1 MKKTLVSVLTTA
13 LVVGAVSTTFA
24 AANPFSDVPT
34 DHWAYDAVSTLAAD
48 GVIEGYGDR
57 SFKGSE
63 KVTRYE
69 MAQMIAKAMAKTNVS
84 GNDKALLDKLA
95 AEFADELNN
104 LGVRVA
110 NLERNADKV
119 KFTGEAR
126 YRYWSRRNEQT
137 NGSKT
142 KSNTDSLQYRLFP
155 TAEINDNWNVN
166 ARLTGSTNLSK
177 DKDTSSSNGSVQLS
191 YIYADGQYHNFEV
204 KAGKLPLYSTADAGL
219 VMDDFFSGAQLT
231 FGNKL
236 KATLEAGRW
245 NLGDA
250 NDGIGN
256 SRYQKNPDG
265 TVYKVADVA
274 QRVAGLNDDAA
285 SYQGLDLGYT
295 LGKLNL
301 GTAYRQFSSDVFKNV
316 HNYHDGSTT
325 DKAQIWSLGGQYT
338 FDKNVALAGSYAK
351 NAKADSY
358 NKSGNIELDYK
369 GADKKNKGSWGAFVA
384 YRHLGQNVSL
394 MPTYD
399 TIRSANN
406 EKGWDFSASYI
417 PYTNV
422 LTTLGYFTGKE
433 LATDKDA
440 ETLYARVSL
449 FF

>member
-1 MKKTLVSVLTTA
+1 MKKTLVSALTTA

-24 AANPFSDVPT
+24 AANPFADVPT

-48 GVIEGYGDR
+48 GVIEGYGTG
-57 SFKGSE
+57 FKGD
-63 KVTRYE
+63 KNVTRYE

-110 NLERNADKV
+110 NLERNADQV

-126 YRYWSRRNEQT
+126 YRYWSYRDEQAD
-137 NGSKT
+137 GSKT

-155 TAEINDNWNVN
+155 TAEINDNWHVN
-166 ARLTGSTNLSK
+166 ARLTGSTELSK
-177 DKDTSSSNGSVQLS
+177 DRDTSNNGTVQLT
-191 YIYADGQYHNFEV
+191 YVYADGQYHNFEV
-204 KAGKLPLYSTADAGL
+204 KAGKMPLYSTADAGL

-231 FGNKL
+231 FGSKL

-250 NDGIGN
+250 NDGIAN
-256 SRYQKNPDG
+256 SRYSN
-265 TVYKVADVA
+265 VASKT
-274 QRVAGLNDDAA
+274 RVAGLDDDAA
-285 SYQGLDLGYT
+285 TYQGIDLGYT
-295 LGKLNL
+295 FGKLNL
-301 GTAYRQFSSDVFKNV
+301 GTAYRQFSSDVFKNIQ
-316 HNYHDGSTT
+316 NYRNNATT
-325 DKAQIWSLGGQYT
+325 DKAQISSMGGQYT

-351 NAKADSY
+351 NTKADNFNESH
-358 NKSGNIELDYK
+358 NIEIDYK
-369 GADKKNKGSWGAFVA
+369 GADTKSKGSWGAFVA
-384 YRHLGQNVSL
+384 YRYLGQNVSL

-399 TIRSANN
+399 TARAANN
-406 EKGWDFSASYI
+406 EKGLDLSASYI

-422 LTTLGYFTGKE
+422 LTTLGYFTGKD
-433 LATDKDA
+433 LATNKNA
-440 ETLYARVSL
+440 ETLYARVSC

>member
-48 GVIEGYGDR
+48 GVIEGYGDT

-110 NLERNADKV
+110 NLERNADMV

-126 YRYWSRRNEQT
+126 YRYWSYRDEKAD
-137 NGSKT
+137 GSKA

-155 TAEINDNWNVN
+155 TAEINDNWHVT
-166 ARLTGSTNLSK
+166 ARLIGYTELSK
-177 DKDTSSSNGSVQLS
+177 DKDADDSRNGSVQLN
-191 YIYADGQYHNFEV
+191 YVYADGQYHNFEV
-204 KAGKLPLYSTADAGL
+204 KVGKMPLYSSADAGL
-219 VMDDFFSGAQLT
+219 VMDDLFSGAQLT

-256 SRYQKNPDG
+256 SRYS
-265 TVYKVADVA
+265 DVPNKT
-274 QRVAGLNDDAA
+274 RVAGLNDDAA

-301 GTAYRQFSSDVFKNV
+301 GTAYRQFSSDVFKKV

-351 NAKADSY
+351 NAKADSF
-358 NKSGNIELDYK
+358 NESHNVEIDYK
-369 GADKKNKGSWGAFVA
+369 GADTKNKGSWGAFVA
-384 YRHLGQNVSL
+384 YRYLGQNVSL

-399 TIRSANN
+399 TARPANN

-422 LTTLGYFTGKE
+422 LTTLGYFTGKD
-433 LATDKDA
+433 LATDKNA
-440 ETLYARVSL
+440 ETLYARVS
-449 FF
+449 FFF

>member
-1 MKKTLVSVLTTA
+1 MKKALVSALTTA

-24 AANPFSDVPT
+24 AANPFADVPT

-48 GVIEGYGDR
+48 GVIEGYGTG
-57 SFKGSE
+57 FKGD
-63 KVTRYE
+63 KNVTRYE

-119 KFTGEAR
+119 KFAGEAR
-126 YRYWSRRNEQT
+126 YRYWSYRDEQAD
-137 NGSKT
+137 GSKT

-155 TAEINDNWNVN
+155 TAEINDNWHVN
-166 ARLTGSTNLSK
+166 ARLTGSTELSK
-177 DKDTSSSNGSVQLS
+177 DKDTNSTNGSVQLS

-245 NLGDA
+245 DLDRA

-256 SRYQKNPDG
+256 SRYS
-265 TVYKVADVA
+265 DVPNKT
-274 QRVAGLNDDAA
+274 RVAGLNDDAA

-394 MPTYD
+394 MPTYA
-399 TIRSANN
+399 TARPANN

-422 LTTLGYFTGKE
+422 LTTLGYFTGKD